1 MHTWGHVAKIMPM
14 LIIVTERTDFAG
26 KKFCNELQSLQLH
39 RRPGV
44 VVWSSHHDLWQN
56 LLARRT
62 MDKQEIQYLISDSNE
77 MYVVGTTIRQI
88 LLKLLLNFTTCNRK
102 RAC

>member
-1 MHTWGHVAKIMPM
+1 
-14 LIIVTERTDFAG
+14 
-26 KKFCNELQSLQLH
+26 
-39 RRPGV
+39 
-44 VVWSSHHDLWQN
+44 
-56 LLARRT
+56 

-88 LLKLLLNFTTCNRK
+88 LLKLLLNFTICNRK